1 MVPVISEPLNTTDI
15 TSIDGTRKERCGVV
29 SVVSHPEGDT
39 TIPPLE
45 RGKPDEKPV
54 VSSCYVHGKDA
65 IFYVG
70 LGGNR
75 RALFATR
82 R

>member
-1 MVPVISEPLNTTDI
+1 
-15 TSIDGTRKERCGVV
+15 VV